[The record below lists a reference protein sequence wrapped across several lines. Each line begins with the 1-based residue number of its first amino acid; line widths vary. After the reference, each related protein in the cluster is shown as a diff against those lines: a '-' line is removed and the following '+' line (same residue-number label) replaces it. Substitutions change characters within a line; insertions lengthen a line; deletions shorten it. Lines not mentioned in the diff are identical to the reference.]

1 MTILLLPPP
10 PPPHPPNTLT
20 FSLRHILSTS
30 SGGSHNSLVLTFIF
44 RRPIRNSFSPR
55 LRVEFAESE
64 KFPPSA
70 RNFGPGGEGR
80 AFGWGSRRS
89 APCLPGLYLLAP
101 RRRSPAPILPGG
113 FPWFQ
118 LRTSHVG
125 PGLRRHR
132 VRGKALQERWAQ
144 DPLTLRSLPCSMHD
158 PPRAPTWALTCK
170 VSGAGN
176 GHPERDSQEPCF
188 GLHALPRGHRL
199 SPRGHWAPHNP
210 KLQYK
215 FSTWLLREILGKN

>member
-1 MTILLLPPP
+1 MTIKCNIGPGIGFR
-10 PPPHPPNTLT
+10 NK
-20 FSLRHILSTS
+20 RRILIEKRVKYE
-30 SGGSHNSLVLTFIF
+30 SGQQFCYEYCINVNVLVLI
-44 RRPIRNSFSPR
+44 
-55 LRVEFAESE
+55 
-64 KFPPSA
+64 
-70 RNFGPGGEGR
+70 
-80 AFGWGSRRS
+80 
-89 APCLPGLYLLAP
+89 
-101 RRRSPAPILPGG
+101 
-113 FPWFQ
+113 
-118 LRTSHVG
+118 
-125 PGLRRHR
+125 
-132 VRGKALQERWAQ
+132 